1 MRKLLLTL
9 SMGAAMV
16 TAPFASHAQ
25 QVGNGDLFIN
35 GSVGQSHSNVDELNH
50 KNDTGYG
57 LNFGYRYNDTWG
69 LEAGYVDLG
78 KPDATGSLPGNY
90 SYNLKLHVTGWTVGG
105 NGKYNFAQHWFVS
118 GRLGAF
124 FSTTKLDANVAG
136 ATFGLHAH
144 DTNFYAGVGAGYNFN
159 RNWSLGINYDHY
171 SAKADGILTK
181 TNTLS
186 LLSGTLEY
194 RFGI

>member
-1 MRKLLLTL
+1 MRKLLLAL

-16 TAPFASHAQ
+16 SAPFASHAQ

-35 GSVGQSHSNVDELNH
+35 GSVGQAHSNVDLLTQ

-78 KPDATGSLPGNY
+78 KPSATGSYAGYDYKGN
-90 SYNLKLHVTGWTVGG
+90 LHVAGWTVGG
-105 NGKYNFAQHWFVS
+105 NGKFNFAQNWFLS
-118 GRLGAF
+118 ARLGGF
-124 FSTTKLDANVAG
+124 FSKTKLDATVAG
-136 ATFGLHAH
+136 ESFSFRGH

-159 RNWSLGINYDHY
+159 RSWSLGINYDHY
-171 SAKADGILTK
+171 AAKADNILTK
-181 TNTLS
+181 TNSLG